1 MKKPFNTKLLFFII
15 ATLFGVILS
24 VPSIFQTQG
33 PKITLGLDLQGG
45 LNLLLGVKTEEAIKT
60 RYSTLASEINYYALD
75 NQILIDGLSANGEGI
90 TFELLDSNEKSK
102 IEAFFSKMSELN
114 IKENNLVYQIT
125 LKEEEILNVER
136 FAIDQAIGNIRNRL
150 DQFGLSEPSVTKQ
163 GVDAILVQLPGIKTQ
178 EQEQRALDLISKGG
192 HLQMMAVDEAR
203 NARVSSMSEEEAK
216 RLGDVILPLV
226 NSESQKVRDAITTL
240 KDEIEALRQKEKLS
254 PQEQNTLTQ
263 KELELNQKEEQY
275 IKVRALPNQEILL
288 KAIPILDGAML
299 TDAKVAY
306 DQNGQPVINFTL
318 NSQGAKIFGDFS
330 GKNIG
335 NRMAVVLDGK
345 VYSAPVIRERI
356 GGGSGQIS
364 GGFSVQE
371 ASDIAIAL
379 RSGALP
385 APITL
390 LEKRSV
396 GPSLGADSI
405 QASMIALVSG
415 AVLVVVFMVFYYG
428 IAGVIA
434 NIAMVVNIFLVI
446 AVMALFGATL
456 TLPGMAGIILT
467 VGMAVDANVII
478 NERIR
483 EGFRSKEGFIKAMEN
498 GYANASR
505 AIFDSNLTTLI
516 AAVLLYAF
524 GTGAIKGF
532 AITMGIGILASII
545 TAIVGTHGIFR
556 LLQDRIV
563 KSKNYALWF
572 GYKEGKK

>member
-1 MKKPFNTKLLFFII
+1 MKKSFNSKLFFFII
-15 ATLFGVILS
+15 AALFGIALS
-24 VPSIFQTQG
+24 IPSIFQTQG

-60 RYSTLASEINYYALD
+60 RYSSLASGINFYALEE
-75 NQILIDGLSANGEGI
+75 QILLDGLSAQEDSVS
-90 TFELLDSNEKSK
+90 FELLDSNEKTK
-102 IEAFFSKMSELN
+102 IDNYLKEIQGLN
-114 IKENNLVYQIT
+114 VNENNLKYTIT
-125 LKEEEILNVER
+125 FTEVEIINIENY
-136 FAIDQAIGNIRNRL
+136 AIEQAIGNIRNRL

-163 GVDAILVQLPGIKTQ
+163 GEDSILVQLPGIKTQ
-178 EQEQRALDLISKGG
+178 EEEQRALELISKGG

-203 NARVSSMSEEEAK
+203 NARVNTMTPLEAESY
-216 RLGDVILPLV
+216 GDVILPFV
-226 NSESQKVRDAITTL
+226 NN
-240 KDEIEALRQKEKLS
+240 
-254 PQEQNTLTQ
+254 P
-263 KELELNQKEEQY
+263 NQK
-275 IKVRALPNQEILL
+275 ILL

-299 TDAKVAY
+299 TDARAAY
-306 DQNGQPVINFTL
+306 DQNGQPIINFTL
-318 NSQGAKIFGDFS
+318 NAQGGKIFGDFS
-330 GKNIG
+330 GKNVG

-405 QASMIALVSG
+405 KASMIALISG
-415 AVLVVVFMVFYYG
+415 AVLVIAFMIFYYG
-428 IAGVIA
+428 IAGIIA
-434 NIAMVVNIFLVI
+434 NLAMVVNILLVI
-446 AVMALFGATL
+446 AVMALFSATL

-483 EGFRSKEGFIKAMEN
+483 EGFRAGENFIKSMEN

-505 AIFDSNLTTLI
+505 AIFDSNLTSLI
-516 AAVLLYAF
+516 AAVLLYMC

-532 AITMGIGILASII
+532 AITMSIGIVASVI

-556 LLQDRIV
+556 MLQNRII
-563 KSKNYALWF
+563 KSGNYALWF
-572 GYKEGKK
+572 GYKERKV

>member
-1 MKKPFNTKLLFFII
+1 MKKAFNTKLLFFVI
-15 ATLFGVILS
+15 ATLFGIALS

-45 LNLLLGVKTEEAIKT
+45 LNLLLGVKTEDAIKT
-60 RYSTLASEINYYALD
+60 RYGSLASQINYYALD
-75 NQILIDGLSANGEGI
+75 EQILLDGLNARENSVS
-90 TFELLDSNEKSK
+90 FELLDSNEKVK
-102 IEAFFSKMSELN
+102 VDA
-114 IKENNLVYQIT
+114 Y
-125 LKEEEILNVER
+125 LKTIPGLNVAENHLNYTISFTETEIMNLKN
-136 FAIDQAIGNIRNRL
+136 FAIEQAIGNIRNRL

-163 GVDAILVQLPGIKTQ
+163 GEDAILVQLPGIKTQ
-178 EQEQRALDLISKGG
+178 EEEQRALELISKGG

-203 NARVSSMSEEEAK
+203 NARVSSMTDLEAQSY
-216 RLGDVILPLV
+216 GDVILPFV
-226 NSESQKVRDAITTL
+226 DDEKQK
-240 KDEIEALRQKEKLS
+240 
-254 PQEQNTLTQ
+254 
-263 KELELNQKEEQY
+263 
-275 IKVRALPNQEILL
+275 ILL

-299 TDAKVAY
+299 TDARVAY

-318 NSQGAKIFGDFS
+318 NAQGGKIFGDFS
-330 GKNIG
+330 GKNVG
-335 NRMAVVLDGK
+335 NRMAIVLDGE

-364 GGFSVQE
+364 GGFSVQQ

-405 QASMIALVSG
+405 KASMIALITG
-415 AVLVVVFMVFYYG
+415 AILVVAFMVFYYG
-428 IAGVIA
+428 IAGFIA
-434 NIAMVVNIFLVI
+434 DIAMVVNILLVI
-446 AVMALFGATL
+446 AVMSLFGATL

-483 EGFRSKEGFIKAMEN
+483 EGFRAKENFIKSLEN

-505 AIFDSNLTTLI
+505 AIFDSNLTSLI
-516 AAVLLYAF
+516 AAVLLYMC

-532 AITMGIGILASII
+532 AITMSIGILASII
-545 TAIVGTHGIFR
+545 TAIVGTHGVFR
-556 LLQDRIV
+556 MLQDRIV
-563 KSKNYALWF
+563 KSGNYALWF
-572 GYKEGKK
+572 GYKDRSK